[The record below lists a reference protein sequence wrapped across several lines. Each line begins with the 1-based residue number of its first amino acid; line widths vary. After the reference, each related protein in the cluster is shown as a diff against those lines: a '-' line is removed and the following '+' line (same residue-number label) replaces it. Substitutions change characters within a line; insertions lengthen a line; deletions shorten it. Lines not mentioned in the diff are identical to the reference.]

1 MERWGLS
8 YYNEFESREYL
19 LVIKFNEL
27 EVDVYFFIFIDKY
40 FIIWG

>member
-8 YYNEFESREYL
+8 CYNEFERREYL

-40 FIIWG
+40 FII